1 MRTRPRCI
9 GLWLNDA
16 EHEHLMR
23 QCAAT
28 GLNANAHIR
37 KLIMGENLRP
47 RPPDV
52 YAALLR
58 ELSAI
63 GNNINQLAAKANALG
78 FIDTPMLK
86 NEALRWH
93 KLQAAIEREYLRPE
107 KSNLK
112 WQ

>member
-47 RPPDV
+47 RPPDA

-63 GNNINQLAAKANALG
+63 GNNINQLAHQANARG
-78 FIDTPMLK
+78 AATGDEIT
-86 NEALRWH
+86 EALLLVQQTAR
-93 KLQAAIEREYLRPE
+93 LVRERL
-107 KSNLK
+107 
-112 WQ
+112 

>member
-47 RPPDV
+47 RPPDA

-63 GNNINQLAAKANALG
+63 HAASALVQQAWR
-78 FIDTPMLK
+78 LVR
-86 NEALRWH
+86 EAV
-93 KLQAAIEREYLRPE
+93 
-107 KSNLK
+107 
-112 WQ
+112 